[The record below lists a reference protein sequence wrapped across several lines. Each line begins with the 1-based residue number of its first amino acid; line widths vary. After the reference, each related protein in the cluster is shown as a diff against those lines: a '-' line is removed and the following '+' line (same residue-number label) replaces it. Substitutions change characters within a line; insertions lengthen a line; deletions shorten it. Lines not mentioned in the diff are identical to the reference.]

1 MKFIVD
7 AQLPRRLARW
17 LREKGFDTVHTLDL
31 PARNRTDDDDIN
43 ALSMAE
49 NRVVISKDSDFYD
62 RFFEKLEPHKLL
74 FLTTGNIRNDDLIA
88 LFDKNLGEIVLAL
101 THSNV
106 VELSRHRLITI
117 A

>member
-17 LREKGFDTVHTLDL
+17 LRENGFDAIHTLDL

-43 ALSMAE
+43 TLSMAE

-74 FLTTGNIRNDDLIA
+74 FLTTGNIQNDDLIA
-88 LFDKNLGEIVLAL
+88 LFDKNFDEIVLAL

-106 VELSRHRLITI
+106 VELSRNRLITI